1 MTEIL
6 ALQEMEA
13 EEPGAAAG
21 VMGWSYLSGTP
32 LR

>member
-13 EEPGAAAG
+13 EEPGAAAA
-21 VMGWSYLSGTP
+21 VMGWSYLGTP